1 MPVFISH
8 RSADDVIAK
17 NVAYRLKNIH
27 GITCYLDDIDD
38 RLRKVSPQELTK
50 ILVDMVNK
58 CTNLLAV
65 VTENTTGSWWVPYEI
80 GVAKQAPRV
89 ITSMTNLRDAALPE
103 YLMEWPRLRGESAV
117 DTYARLYKLQKQL
130 LVENVLEKR
139 ASASLQMS
147 SVDGFH
153 QRLKSQ
159 LGQ

>member
-8 RSADDVIAK
+8 RSADDAIAK
-17 NVAYRLKNIH
+17 NVAYRLKTVH
-27 GITCYLDDIDD
+27 GITCYLDDIDA

-89 ITSMTNLRDAALPE
+89 ITSMTNLADSSLPE
-103 YLMEWPRLRGESAV
+103 YLMEWPRLRGDSAV
-117 DTYARLYKLQKQL
+117 DAFARLYKLQKQV
-130 LVENVLEKR
+130 LVENVMEKR
-139 ASASLQMS
+139 ASASVQLS
-147 SVDGFH
+147 SVDSFH
-153 QRLKSQ
+153 RQLKSQ

>member
-8 RSADDVIAK
+8 RSADDRIAK
-17 NVAYRLKNIH
+17 DVAYRLKNIH

-38 RLRKVSPQELTK
+38 RLRRVSPQELTK

-89 ITSMTNLRDAALPE
+89 ITSMTNLSDASLPE
-103 YLMEWPRLRGESAV
+103 YLMEWPRLRGNAAV
-117 DTYARLYKLQKQL
+117 DTFARLYKLQQRE
-130 LVENVLEKR
+130 LVEKMLEKR
-139 ASASLQMS
+139 ANASGQLLSATNFEQ
-147 SVDGFH
+147 
-153 QRLKSQ
+153 QLKRQ